1 MFSLIFPGQGS
12 QIIGMA
18 KEFYDN
24 FGYVK
29 DYFKQADEIL
39 NEKLSKII
47 IEGPKESL
55 DLTENTQPSIFL
67 ASFSIFKV
75 LERESKLSVKDAK
88 YYAGHSLGEYSALC
102 CAESIDFSQTIEL
115 LKFRGRAMQNAVP
128 KGEGGMIAVLGQ
140 EINDLNKFIK
150 DNNNKFQ
157 CYIAND
163 NSIGQ
168 IVVSGRSSSIKK
180 FGEELK
186 KKKIKFVELSVSAPF
201 HCPLMNKATEEMKSK
216 ILNTKFKNPFS
227 SIISNVTAKPENNP
241 EQIKE
246 LLIQQIEKPV
256 RWRESVENMIGLGV
270 NRFIE
275 IGPGKVLS
283 GLIKRIDR
291 NVILNQVNNLE
302 DVKNI
307 IND

>member
-1 MFSLIFPGQGS
+1 MFSIIFPGQGS

-18 KEFYDN
+18 REFYDN

-39 NEKLSKII
+39 NKKLSKII
-47 IEGPKESL
+47 LEGPKESL

-75 LERESKLSVKDAK
+75 LERESKLNVKNAK

-102 CAESIDFSQTIEL
+102 CAESIDFTQTIEL

-140 EINDLNKFIK
+140 EISDLNKIIK
-150 DNNNKFQ
+150 DNNNNFQ

-168 IVVSGRSSSIKK
+168 IVVSGKLSSIKK

-186 KKKIKFVELSVSAPF
+186 KRK
-201 HCPLMNKATEEMKSK
+201 
-216 ILNTKFKNPFS
+216 
-227 SIISNVTAKPENNP
+227 
-241 EQIKE
+241 
-246 LLIQQIEKPV
+246 
-256 RWRESVENMIGLGV
+256 
-270 NRFIE
+270 
-275 IGPGKVLS
+275 
-283 GLIKRIDR
+283 
-291 NVILNQVNNLE
+291 
-302 DVKNI
+302 
-307 IND
+307 

>member
-1 MFSLIFPGQGS
+1 MFSIIFPGQGS

-39 NEKLSKII
+39 NKKVSRII
-47 IEGPKESL
+47 LEGPKESL

-75 LERESKLSVKDAK
+75 LEMESKLNVKDAK

-102 CAESIDFSQTIEL
+102 CAEAIDFSQTIEL
-115 LKFRGRAMQNAVP
+115 LKFRGIAMQNAVP

-140 EINDLNKFIK
+140 EINDLNKLIK
-150 DNNNKFQ
+150 DNYNNFQ

-163 NSIGQ
+163 NSNGQ
-168 IVVSGRSSSIKK
+168 IVVSGKLSSIKK

-186 KKKIKFVELSVSAPF
+186 KKKIKFVELPVSAPF
-201 HCPLMNKATEEMKSK
+201 HCPLMSKATEEMKNK
-216 ILNTKFKNPFS
+216 ILNTKFNNPSS

-241 EQIKE
+241 ERIKE
-246 LLIQQIEKPV
+246 LLIEQIEKPV

-275 IGPGKVLS
+275 VGPGKVLS

-291 NVILNQVNNLE
+291 NVKLNQVNNLE

-307 IND
+307 FND

>member
-1 MFSLIFPGQGS
+1 MFSIIFPGQGS

-18 KEFYDN
+18 REFYDN

-39 NEKLSKII
+39 NKKLSKII
-47 IEGPKESL
+47 LEGPKESL

-75 LERESKLSVKDAK
+75 LERESKLNVKNAK

-102 CAESIDFSQTIEL
+102 CAESIDFTQTIEL

-150 DNNNKFQ
+150 DNNNNFQ

-168 IVVSGRSSSIKK
+168 IVISGKLNSIKK

-186 KKKIKFVELSVSAPF
+186 KK
-201 HCPLMNKATEEMKSK
+201 
-216 ILNTKFKNPFS
+216 
-227 SIISNVTAKPENNP
+227 
-241 EQIKE
+241 
-246 LLIQQIEKPV
+246 
-256 RWRESVENMIGLGV
+256 
-270 NRFIE
+270 
-275 IGPGKVLS
+275 
-283 GLIKRIDR
+283 
-291 NVILNQVNNLE
+291 
-302 DVKNI
+302 
-307 IND
+307 

>member
-39 NEKLSKII
+39 NKKLSKII
-47 IEGPKESL
+47 LEGPKESL

-75 LERESKLSVKDAK
+75 LERESKLNVKNAK

-140 EINDLNKFIK
+140 EISDLNKIIK
-150 DNNNKFQ
+150 DNNNNFQ

-168 IVVSGRSSSIKK
+168 IVISGKLSSIKK

-201 HCPLMNKATEEMKSK
+201 HCPLMSKATEEMKSK
-216 ILNTKFKNPFS
+216 ILNTKFNNPSS

-246 LLIQQIEKPV
+246 LLIEQIEKPV
-256 RWRESVENMIGLGV
+256 RWRESVENMRGLGV

-275 IGPGKVLS
+275 VGPGKVLS

>member
-1 MFSLIFPGQGS
+1 MFSIIFPGQGS

-75 LERESKLSVKDAK
+75 LERESKLNVKDAK

-115 LKFRGRAMQNAVP
+115 LKFRGKAMQNAVP
-128 KGEGGMIAVLGQ
+128 KGEGGMIAILGQ

-150 DNNNKFQ
+150 DNNNNFQ

-168 IVVSGRSSSIKK
+168 IVVSGKLSSIKK

-186 KKKIKFVELSVSAPF
+186 IKKIKFVELPVSAPF
-201 HCPLMNKATEEMKSK
+201 HCPLMSKATEEMKNK
-216 ILNTKFKNPFS
+216 IINTKFKNPIS

-246 LLIQQIEKPV
+246 LLIEQIEKPV

-275 IGPGKVLS
+275 VGPGKVLS

-307 IND
+307 LND